1 MTVRVNDLKCDTVLQ
16 DDLNHSLNLSSIL
29 QKDDGEPK
37 KKMKSDLGK
46 HLQQLWP
53 ALIQCPK

>member
-1 MTVRVNDLKCDTVLQ
+1 MTVSVNDLKCDTALQ
-16 DDLNHSLNLSSIL
+16 DDLNHSLHRSSLL
-29 QKDDGEPK
+29 QKDDGGPK
-37 KKMKSDLGK
+37 KKMKPDLGK